1 MEGYGPLRVPFEELE
16 WADDAP
22 GIRAREM
29 EVSGARWAT
38 VEYTPGASR
47 AEWCE
52 EGHRGYVLAGE
63 IEYEFDDGREPLRA
77 GEGDAFLLPHAP
89 LGAGAHR
96 GRNLAPG
103 PTRLFLIDDRPE
115 G

>member
-1 MEGYGPLRVPFEELE
+1 MEGCGPLRVPFGELG

-22 GIRAREM
+22 GIRAREA
-29 EVSGARWAT
+29 EVSGARWAM
-38 VEYTPGASR
+38 VEYAEGAGR
-47 AEWCE
+47 ADWCE
-52 EGHRGYVLAGE
+52 EGHRGYVLSGE

-77 GEGDAFLLPHAP
+77 LEGEAFFLPAAA

-96 GRNLAPG
+96 GRKLAAG

>member
-1 MEGYGPLRVPFEELE
+1 MEGCGPLRVPFGELG

-22 GIRAREM
+22 GIRAREA

-38 VEYTPGASR
+38 VEYAEGAGR
-47 AEWCE
+47 ADWCG
-52 EGHRGYVLAGE
+52 EGHRGYVLSGE

-77 GEGDAFLLPHAP
+77 SEGEAFFLPAAA

-96 GRNLAPG
+96 GRNLAAG

>member
-1 MEGYGPLRVPFEELE
+1 MDGYGLLRVSFGELG
-16 WADDAP
+16 WADYA
-22 GIRAREM
+22 
-29 EVSGARWAT
+29 
-38 VEYTPGASR
+38 PGASR

-63 IEYEFDDGREPLRA
+63 IEYDDGREPLRA
-77 GEGDAFLLPHAP
+77 EEGDAFLLPHAP
-89 LGAGAHR
+89 LGAGAHQ